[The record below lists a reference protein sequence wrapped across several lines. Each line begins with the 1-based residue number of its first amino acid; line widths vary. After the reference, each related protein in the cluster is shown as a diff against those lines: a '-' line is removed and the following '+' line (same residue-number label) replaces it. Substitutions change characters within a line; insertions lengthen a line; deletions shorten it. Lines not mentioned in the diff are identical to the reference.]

1 MITLYTIGFTKKSA
15 ERFFTLLKDNGV
27 KQLVDV
33 RISNNSQ
40 LAGFA
45 KGKDLEFF
53 VKEIC
58 HIPYKHIV
66 DFAPSKE
73 FENSYRQ
80 EEIND
85 WLEEFDKA
93 LAQLIEQKKAIEE
106 QIVAIR
112 TNLIKQMEQRGLE
125 KVDSKQ
131 FSIIYTPARTI
142 MRFDSKAFR
151 IENEDLYA
159 HYCKSYDKE
168 ASIVVRKKQQQKE

>member
-66 DFAPSKE
+66 DFAPSKDLLD
-73 FENSYRQ
+73 RWHKQ
-80 EEIND
+80 EVSWEAYERIYIQLLQDRNILRNYGIKSLNGSCFLCSED
-85 WLEEFDKA
+85 TPEQCHRRL
-93 LAQLIEQKKAIEE
+93 LAEYLKKHSTEQVKIIHLI
-106 QIVAIR
+106 
-112 TNLIKQMEQRGLE
+112 
-125 KVDSKQ
+125 
-131 FSIIYTPARTI
+131 
-142 MRFDSKAFR
+142 
-151 IENEDLYA
+151 
-159 HYCKSYDKE
+159 
-168 ASIVVRKKQQQKE
+168 